1 MSNISR
7 FYSVGTLL
15 LLLAGGVAAQ
25 EAVSLSR
32 QDQKVVPVTAY
43 LYKGAACRGVAVIS
57 PGAGGSEKGYQYLG
71 EAMSSLG
78 YFAVVVGHQ
87 ESGRR
92 AWRRLGEA
100 GTRESCFRGTVERAG
115 V

>member
-1 MSNISR
+1 PPDALVGRRLLLALGVRTCPKRISPMSNISR

-78 YFAVVVGHQ
+78 Y
-87 ESGRR
+87 
-92 AWRRLGEA
+92 
-100 GTRESCFRGTVERAG
+100 
-115 V
+115 